1 VLVLSGEL
9 PLMHEKNNHLVTAK
23 DISRKY
29 KVPYPT
35 INHYTDLGFLAII
48 KREGNK
54 RMYNDKQVRN
64 RLSLISKMM
73 NEGYPLRLI
82 RKKIGAGEGGF

>member
-1 VLVLSGEL
+1 MSM
-9 PLMHEKNNHLVTAK
+9 PEKNNHFVTAT
-23 DISRKY
+23 DICRKY

-54 RMYNDKQVRN
+54 RMYDDKQVRN

-82 RKKIGAGEGGF
+82 RKKIVAREGGL

>member
-1 VLVLSGEL
+1 
-9 PLMHEKNNHLVTAK
+9 MNEKTTDLVTAQT
-23 DISRKY
+23 ISKKY

-35 INHYTDLGFLAII
+35 INHYTDLGFFTIV

-54 RMYNDKQVRN
+54 RMYNDKKVRE
-64 RLSLISKMM
+64 RLSLISRLM

-82 RKKIGAGEGGF
+82 RRKIVEKEGGGHELL

>member
-1 VLVLSGEL
+1 MS
-9 PLMHEKNNHLVTAK
+9 EKNNHLVTAQ
-23 DISRKY
+23 DISKKF

-35 INHYTDLGFLAII
+35 INHYTDLGFLPII
-48 KREGNK
+48 KREGNR
-54 RMYNDKQVRN
+54 RMYNEKQVRN

-82 RKKIGAGEGGF
+82 RRKIVSKEGGL

>member
-1 VLVLSGEL
+1 MAG
-9 PLMHEKNNHLVTAK
+9 KNNGLLAAK
-23 DISRKY
+23 EISRKL

-35 INHYTDLGFLAII
+35 LNHYTDLGFFHIV

-54 RMYNDKQVRN
+54 RLYNEKQVKQ
-64 RLSLISKMM
+64 RLGLISKLI

-82 RKKIGAGEGGF
+82 RRKILAKQGRLR

>member
-1 VLVLSGEL
+1 M
-9 PLMHEKNNHLVTAK
+9 PDKNNHLVTAK

-35 INHYTDLGFLAII
+35 INHYTDLGFLPIV

-54 RMYNDKQVRN
+54 RIYNDKQVRG
-64 RLSLISKMM
+64 RLNLISKMM

-82 RKKIGAGEGGF
+82 RRKIAARGGGL

>member
-1 VLVLSGEL
+1 M
-9 PLMHEKNNHLVTAK
+9 PEKNGALLTAK

-29 KVPYPT
+29 KVAYPT
-35 INHYTDLGFLAII
+35 INHYTDLGFLPIV

-54 RMYNDKQVRN
+54 RLYNDKQVKN
-64 RLSLISKMM
+64 RLSLISKMV

-82 RKKIGAGEGGF
+82 RRKILAKGGGA

>member
-1 VLVLSGEL
+1 MAENGLL
-9 PLMHEKNNHLVTAK
+9 TAK

-35 INHYTDLGFLAII
+35 INYYTDLGFLPIV
-48 KREGNK
+48 KKEGNR
-54 RMYNDKQVRN
+54 RMYSNKEVRG
-64 RLSLISKMM
+64 RLRLISKMI

-82 RKKIGAGEGGF
+82 RKKITEKGKRRG

>member
-1 VLVLSGEL
+1 M
-9 PLMHEKNNHLVTAK
+9 PQNNLVTAK

-35 INHYTDLGFLAII
+35 INHYTDLGFLLIV
-48 KREGNK
+48 KKEGNR
-54 RMYNDKQVRN
+54 RMYNNKLVRE
-64 RLSLISKMM
+64 RLQLISKMM

-82 RKKIGAGEGGF
+82 RKKITVKKGRRR

>member
-1 VLVLSGEL
+1 
-9 PLMHEKNNHLVTAK
+9 MHEKSNHLVTAK
-23 DISRKY
+23 DISKKY

-35 INHYTDLGFLAII
+35 INHYTDLGFLPIV

-54 RMYNDKQVRN
+54 RIYDDKQVRN
-64 RLSLISKMM
+64 RLSLISRMM

-82 RKKIGAGEGGF
+82 RKKIVARERGL

>member
-1 VLVLSGEL
+1 
-9 PLMHEKNNHLVTAK
+9 MAEKNASLVTAK
-23 DISRKY
+23 DISKKY

-35 INHYTDLGFLAII
+35 INHYTDLGFLSIV

-54 RMYNDKQVRN
+54 RMYSDKEVRN

-73 NEGYPLRLI
+73 NEGYPLGLI
-82 RKKIGAGEGGF
+82 RKKIVARERGL

>member
-1 VLVLSGEL
+1 M
-9 PLMHEKNNHLVTAK
+9 PEKSNHFVTAK
-23 DISRKY
+23 DISKKY

-35 INHYTDLGFLAII
+35 INHYTDLGFLPIV

-54 RMYNDKQVRN
+54 RIYDDKQVRN

-82 RKKIGAGEGGF
+82 RKKIVARERGL

>member
-1 VLVLSGEL
+1 M
-9 PLMHEKNNHLVTAK
+9 PEKNGGLLTAK

-29 KVPYPT
+29 KVAYPT

-54 RMYNDKQVRN
+54 RLYNDRQVRT
-64 RLSLISKMM
+64 RLTLISKMM

-82 RKKIGAGEGGF
+82 RKKIASKGGGMS